1 MKRILCIILVLL
13 LILSSC
19 AVSRNGQKDTVTFY
33 YVRTYSGSGTY
44 DAYFDEG
51 VIGSESREASG
62 HWQDLSY
69 LLAMYLQGPL
79 DPELESPFPIGCKVT
94 QIQHENGQLTLALS
108 RMITVKNDMDLTIAC
123 ACLAMTCLELEDVDT
138 VQIES
143 HGLDGKIL
151 FTRTFTRDNLLLEDT
166 HPIETIEET
175 P

>member
-1 MKRILCIILVLL
+1 MKRTVCLILVLL
-13 LILSSC
+13 LCLSGCS
-19 AVSRNGQKDTVTFY
+19 VSRSRQKDTVTFY

-51 VIGSESREASG
+51 VIGSETREASG

-94 QIQHENGQLTLALS
+94 QIHQEDGNLTLAIS
-108 RMITVKNDMDLTIAC
+108 RMITVKNDMDLTLAC
-123 ACLAMTCLELEDVDT
+123 ACLAKTCLELEGVDT

-143 HGLDGKIL
+143 HGLDGKLL
-151 FTRTFTRDNLLLEDT
+151 FTRTFTRDNLLLEDAQ
-166 HPIETIEET
+166 PIETTEQT